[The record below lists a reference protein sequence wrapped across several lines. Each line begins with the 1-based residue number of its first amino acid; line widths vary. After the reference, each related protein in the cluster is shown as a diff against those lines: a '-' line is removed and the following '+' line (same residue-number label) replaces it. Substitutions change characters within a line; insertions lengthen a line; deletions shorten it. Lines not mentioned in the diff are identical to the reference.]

1 MSTNLIINENTNI
14 RSDSTFYTY
23 RDFNNDKISNYNF
36 IPNVTN
42 ETGTRDSYMNSTGII
57 GIMQSGNNDIKGLK
71 VDESTLLR
79 NGEQQSTL
87 SKKEL
92 DTRLFPGAPYMMS
105 GQSLLKNPDLSS
117 RLKYGEDTRV
127 AKSANVAASYAA
139 NNFIPLIPSIED
151 NVQNVDHII
160 PTYWVR
166 GGMSSR
172 SVIRNIDYLKSC
184 GIKK

>member
-1 MSTNLIINENTNI
+1 MSTNLIINEGTSLRNDTA
-14 RSDSTFYTY
+14 FYTS
-23 RDFNNDKISNYNF
+23 RDFNNNKISNYNF
-36 IPNVTN
+36 LPSISDEIDSRN
-42 ETGTRDSYMNSTGII
+42 SYMNSIGII
-57 GIMQSGNNDIKGLK
+57 GAMQNGNNDVLGNNI
-71 VDESTLLR
+71 DESTLLR
-79 NGEQQSTL
+79 NGEQQSVL

-127 AKSANVAASYAA
+127 AKSANVAASYSA
-139 NNFIPLIPSIED
+139 NNFIPLIPTIEE

>member
-1 MSTNLIINENTNI
+1 MSTNLIINESTTLRN
-14 RSDSTFYTY
+14 DSAFYTT
-23 RDFNNDKISNYNF
+23 RDFNNNKISNYNF
-36 IPNVTN
+36 IPNISDKN
-42 ETGTRDSYMNSTGII
+42 DSRGSYISSVGIP
-57 GIMQSGNNDIKGLK
+57 GISQNNNNDLLGKNI
-71 VDESTLLR
+71 DEATLLR
-79 NGEQQSTL
+79 NGELQSTE

-105 GQSLLKNPDLSS
+105 GQSLLKNPDLST

-139 NNFIPLIPSIED
+139 NNFIPLIPSIEE
-151 NVQNVDHII
+151 NVQNVEHII
-160 PTYWVR
+160 PTNWIR

>member
-1 MSTNLIINENTNI
+1 MSTNLIINESTTLRN
-14 RSDSTFYTY
+14 DSAFYTS

-36 IPNVTN
+36 LPTISNN
-42 ETGTRDSYMNSTGII
+42 NDSRGSYMSSVNIPGIS
-57 GIMQSGNNDIKGLK
+57 QNNNNDVSGKNI
-71 VDESTLLR
+71 DEATLLR
-79 NGEQQSTL
+79 NGEQQIAQ

-127 AKSANVAASYAA
+127 AKSANAAASYSA
-139 NNFIPLIPSIED
+139 NNFIPLIPSIEQ
-151 NVQNVDHII
+151 NVQNVDHIV
-160 PTYWVR
+160 PTNWVR

>member
-1 MSTNLIINENTNI
+1 MSTNLVINENTNI
-14 RSDSTFYTY
+14 RNDSTFYTY

-36 IPNVTN
+36 IPNIMN
-42 ETGTRDSYMNSTGII
+42 ESHTRNTYMESIDVVGLL
-57 GIMQSGNNDIKGLK
+57 QSGNSDVNGINI
-71 VDESTLLR
+71 DESTLLR
-79 NGEQQSTL
+79 NGENQSNL